1 MQSWNQ
7 PVLLTGIL
15 SHYCW
20 EKNQEFLQNII
31 YHQHNP
37 LFLNILLFTKVTKT
51 LVKIC
56 LKLPSKIYTVI
67 SQATEHITGKLI
79 QTNVHYMNSRI
90 NVKMCILSLIK
101 YLWTTLVKVLTHK
114 TYITANIVHFTNQKG
129 TRHSLSYD
137 TKYSPAVI

>member
-20 EKNQEFLQNII
+20 GKNQEFLQNII

-101 YLWTTLVKVLTHK
+101 YLWTILVKVSTH
-114 TYITANIVHFTNQKG
+114 
-129 TRHSLSYD
+129 
-137 TKYSPAVI
+137 